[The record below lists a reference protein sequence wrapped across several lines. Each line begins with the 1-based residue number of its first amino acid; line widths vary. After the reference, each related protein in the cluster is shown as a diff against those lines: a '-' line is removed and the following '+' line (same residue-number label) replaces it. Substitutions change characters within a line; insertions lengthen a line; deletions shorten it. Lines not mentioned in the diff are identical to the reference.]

1 MRVLTKTGL
10 SRSRWLLWAK
20 YSASSVVATVVS
32 QLMFAL
38 CYWFGTAAIVATLVA
53 WLAGAI
59 PNYVLNRR
67 YTWGRSGQKL
77 PYTIIVIGSAVTA
90 AIVTSVTDHL
100 VQPIDS
106 HALKTLLV
114 TGSYLATYAVLF
126 IVKFVL
132 FDRLVFAPTSQSVA
146 PSAGPAEAR
155 TPVAT
160 SSS

>member
-1 MRVLTKTGL
+1 MRAITKTGL
-10 SRSRWLLWAK
+10 SRSRLLLWAR

-32 QLMFAL
+32 QVAFAL
-38 CYWFGTAAIVATLVA
+38 CYWFGTPAIVATLVA
-53 WLAGAI
+53 WLAGAV

-90 AIVTSVTDHL
+90 AVVTSVTSHL

-106 HALKTLLV
+106 HALTTVLV
-114 TGSYLATYAVLF
+114 SGSYLATYAILF

-132 FDRLVFAPTSQSVA
+132 FDRLVFAKPA
-146 PSAGPAEAR
+146 SAAESLEPR
-155 TPVAT
+155 TPVT
-160 SSS
+160 T

>member
-1 MRVLTKTGL
+1 MRVLTKL
-10 SRSRWLLWAK
+10 RSRPGRLLLWAK

-32 QLMFAL
+32 QLAFAL

-53 WLAGAI
+53 WLAGAV

-67 YTWGRSGQKL
+67 WTWGRSGQKL

-90 AIVTSVTDHL
+90 AVVTSVTDHL
-100 VQPIDS
+100 VQPVDS

-114 TGSYLATYAVLF
+114 TGSYFGTYAVLF

-132 FDRLVFAPTSQSVA
+132 FDRLVFATSSPA
-146 PSAGPAEAR
+146 AGPDPVR
-155 TPVAT
+155 TPVTT

>member
-1 MRVLTKTGL
+1 MRVLTKL
-10 SRSRWLLWAK
+10 RSRRGRWLLWAK

-32 QLMFAL
+32 QLAFAL
-38 CYWFGTAAIVATLVA
+38 CYWFGAPALVATLVA
-53 WLAGAI
+53 WLAGAV

-90 AIVTSVTDHL
+90 ALVTSLTDHL
-100 VQPIDS
+100 VQPIES
-106 HALKTLLV
+106 HAWKTLLV
-114 TGSYLATYAVLF
+114 TGSYFGTYAVLF

-132 FDRLVFAPTSQSVA
+132 FDRLVFAKPA
-146 PSAGPAEAR
+146 PAAPAEAR

-160 SSS
+160 

>member
-1 MRVLTKTGL
+1 MRVLSKLKSGFGV
-10 SRSRWLLWAK
+10 SRSRWLLWAR

-32 QLMFAL
+32 QVAFAL
-38 CYWFGTAAIVATLVA
+38 CYWFGTPAVAATLVA
-53 WLAGAI
+53 WLAGAV

-67 YTWGRSGQKL
+67 WTWGRTGSKL

-90 AIVTSVTDHL
+90 AVVTSVTDHL
-100 VQPIDS
+100 VQPLES
-106 HALKTLLV
+106 HAWKTVLV

-132 FDRLVFAPTSQSVA
+132 FDRLVFAKSTDA
-146 PSAGPAEAR
+146 SASAR

-160 SSS
+160 S

>member
-1 MRVLTKTGL
+1 MRAITKTGL
-10 SRSRWLLWAK
+10 SRGRLLLWAR

-32 QLMFAL
+32 QLAFAL
-38 CYWFGTAAIVATLVA
+38 CYWFGTPAIVATLVA
-53 WLAGAI
+53 WLAGAV

-90 AIVTSVTDHL
+90 AVVTSVTDHV
-100 VQPIDS
+100 VQPIES
-106 HALKTLLV
+106 HAWKTVLV
-114 TGSYLATYAVLF
+114 SGSYLATYAILF

-132 FDRLVFAPTSQSVA
+132 FDRLVFAKPAPAAESV
-146 PSAGPAEAR
+146 EAR

-160 SSS
+160 

>member
-1 MRVLTKTGL
+1 MSAFTKVRPPRGRL
-10 SRSRWLLWAK
+10 LLWAR

-32 QLMFAL
+32 QLAFAL

-53 WLAGAI
+53 WFAGAV

-90 AIVTSVTDHL
+90 AVVTSVTSHL

-106 HALKTLLV
+106 HALKTVLV
-114 TGSYLATYAVLF
+114 SGSYLATYAILF

-132 FDRLVFAPTSQSVA
+132 FDRLVFAKPAS
-146 PSAGPAEAR
+146 GPDGIDPVEAR
-155 TPVAT
+155 TPVT
-160 SSS
+160 T

>member
-1 MRVLTKTGL
+1 MRVLTKV
-10 SRSRWLLWAK
+10 RSRPGRLLLWAK

-32 QLMFAL
+32 QVAFAL
-38 CYWFGTAAIVATLVA
+38 CYWFGTPATVATLVA
-53 WLAGAI
+53 WLSGAV

-67 YTWGRSGQKL
+67 WTWGRSGHKL

-90 AIVTSVTDHL
+90 AVVTSVTDHL
-100 VQPIDS
+100 VRPVDS

-114 TGSYLATYAVLF
+114 TGSYFGTYAVLF

-132 FDRLVFAPTSQSVA
+132 FDRLVFAKTPPVA
-146 PSAGPAEAR
+146 AGAVR
-155 TPVAT
+155 TPVTT

>member
-1 MRVLTKTGL
+1 MRALRKTL
-10 SRSRWLLWAK
+10 SRARLLLWAK

-32 QLMFAL
+32 QVAFAL
-38 CYWFGTAAIVATLVA
+38 CYWFGTPALVATLVA

-77 PYTIIVIGSAVTA
+77 PYTMIVIGSAVSA
-90 AIVTSVTDHL
+90 ALVTSLTDHL
-100 VQPIDS
+100 VRGIES
-106 HALKTLLV
+106 HAWKTLLV
-114 TGSYLATYAVLF
+114 TGSYFGTYAVLF

-132 FDRLVFAPTSQSVA
+132 FDRLVFAKPVA
-146 PSAGPAEAR
+146 APAEAG

-160 SSS
+160 

>member
-1 MRVLTKTGL
+1 MRAITKTG
-10 SRSRWLLWAK
+10 RSRGRLLLWAR

-32 QLMFAL
+32 QLAFAL
-38 CYWFGTAAIVATLVA
+38 CYWFGTAAILATVVA
-53 WLAGAI
+53 WFAGAV

-90 AIVTSVTDHL
+90 AVVTSVTDHL
-100 VQPIDS
+100 VQPIES
-106 HALKTLLV
+106 HAWKTMLV
-114 TGSYLATYAVLF
+114 SGSYLATYAILF

-132 FDRLVFAPTSQSVA
+132 FDRLVFAKPATPA
-146 PSAGPAEAR
+146 AEAR

-160 SSS
+160 S

>member
-1 MRVLTKTGL
+1 MRVLTKTGP
-10 SRSRWLLWAK
+10 SRGRWLLWAK

-32 QLMFAL
+32 QLAFAL
-38 CYWFGTAAIVATLVA
+38 CYWFGTAAIVATVVA
-53 WLAGAI
+53 WFAGAV

-90 AIVTSVTDHL
+90 AVVTSVTDHL
-100 VQPIDS
+100 VQPIES
-106 HALKTLLV
+106 HAVKTLLV

-132 FDRLVFAPTSQSVA
+132 FDRLVFAKPA
-146 PSAGPAEAR
+146 PPAADPVEAR

-160 SSS
+160 